1 MNILIKKIDRC
12 YNYFISVM
20 EDIQNLVKIHE
31 WKENKQ
37 IVKLTLKLDSTL

>member
-1 MNILIKKIDRC
+1 
-12 YNYFISVM
+12 M